1 MRCIIIFSSNNLVKT
16 LAVYAFSGKEIL
28 PMQVLQKATV
38 QTVEIRDLCFLPNES
53 HPSKETVRKT
63 NVIRYWYMWKLKK
76 KKIQMNLFTKQK
88 QTHRL
93 TEQTYDF

>member
-76 KKIQMNLFTKQK
+76 KRYK
-88 QTHRL
+88 
-93 TEQTYDF
+93 

>member
-53 HPSKETVRKT
+53 HPSKETVRT
-63 NVIRYWYMWKLKK
+63 SRV
-76 KKIQMNLFTKQK
+76 LFPLFFSNGPG
-88 QTHRL
+88 HL
-93 TEQTYDF
+93 CGC